1 LHPIVPYY
9 SDFSFEHEFLLELL
23 GESYLGRLK
32 EFQSGAE
39 GIDWQHLFAITPP
52 DLYACVGYKLAE
64 AGLESQCP
72 AHLLKRAHNA
82 RLATVAEWLRLRF
95 ELRRLAAEFAQHNVD
110 FVVLKGA
117 ALAFLAYPDSS
128 LRSVSDI
135 DILVRSGSLSQ
146 ALGGIRAAGFRC
158 PDRFALAH
166 PKSLMEFALPGE
178 EISLPLEKPGTR
190 ALIEIHTQL
199 ESGEPWF
206 PVPIARI
213 WESIRKADLAGLKVW
228 VLDEHEFL
236 FHLVLHL
243 ARGHK
248 FALGLRPL
256 LDVHLWV
263 KVQEKRLD
271 WEWIASECVRRGY
284 GQWAHLTLKIVRDAF
299 GTQVPASFFEHVP
312 SPPALDHLLQL
323 AYEQIW
329 ADRQL
334 DTIIPPRLAIT
345 LSQPSAGAAISSLF
359 KRLWP
364 NRQGSHATVP
374 PLEKLEGKGLA
385 AVFRGAVNDFRVKL
399 PQYARAWRNGRL
411 SWSNLQKASRLERGR
426 RELEKLLA
434 NLFTAN

>member
-1 LHPIVPYY
+1 LHPIAPYY
-9 SDFSFEHEFLLELL
+9 TDFSLEHEFLLELL
-23 GESYLGRLK
+23 GESYLGRLR
-32 EFQSGAE
+32 ESQTAAA
-39 GIDWQHLFAITPP
+39 GIDWKHLFAITPT
-52 DLYACVGYKLAE
+52 DLYACLGYKLAE
-64 AGLESQCP
+64 GGLEGQCP
-72 AHLLKRAHNA
+72 AHLLKAAHNA
-82 RLATVAEWLRLRF
+82 RLATAAQWLRLRF
-95 ELRRLAAEFAQHNVD
+95 ELHRLAAEFAQHDVD

-146 ALGGIRAAGFRC
+146 ALEAIRAAGFRC
-158 PDRFALAH
+158 PDRFALAQ
-166 PKSLMEFALPGE
+166 PMSLMEFALPGE
-178 EISLPLEKPGTR
+178 EISLPLQKPGTR

-206 PVPIARI
+206 PVPIGRI

-228 VLDEHEFL
+228 VLDGHEFL

-263 KVQEKRLD
+263 KVQEKSLD

-284 GQWAHLTLKIVRDAF
+284 GQWAHLTLRIVRDTF

-329 ADRQL
+329 SDRQL

-345 LSQPSAGAAISSLF
+345 LSQPSVGAAISSLF

-364 NRQGSHATVP
+364 NRQQSHATVP
-374 PLEKLEGKGLA
+374 PLDKMEGTGLA
-385 AVFRGAVNDFRVKL
+385 AVFRGVVNDFKVKL
-399 PQYARAWRNGRL
+399 PPYARAWRNGRL
-411 SWSNLQKASRLERGR
+411 SWSNLQKASHLERGR
-426 RELEKLLA
+426 RKLEKLLA
-434 NLFTAN
+434 NPFTAN